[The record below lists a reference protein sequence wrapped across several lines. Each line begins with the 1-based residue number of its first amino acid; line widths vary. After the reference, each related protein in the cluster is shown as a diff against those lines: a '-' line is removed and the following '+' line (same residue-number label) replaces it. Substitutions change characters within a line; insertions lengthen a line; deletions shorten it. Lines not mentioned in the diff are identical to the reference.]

1 MMKKTMA
8 PKWKEFLRADD
19 GVTAIEFAI
28 VGPPF
33 LLLIGMILETG
44 LMLFTEYA
52 LQTSVQEASR
62 SIRTGAAQTGAF
74 NAAKFKTEICK
85 YAKAVPNCSGKLV
98 VDVKNATKFS
108 TLTMPSY
115 LNVGTKDDNTMN
127 PSTFNCGGPSDAIG
141 VTATY
146 DWTFILPSYIGN
158 VKSGKARRL
167 SGVAVFRN
175 EPFPAGS
182 SCG

>member
-1 MMKKTMA
+1 MKKTIGLR
-8 PKWKEFLRADD
+8 WREFWAADD

-52 LQTSVQEASR
+52 LQNSVQEASR
-62 SIRTGAAQTGAF
+62 SIRTGAAQTGAY
-74 NAAKFKTEICK
+74 NTAKFKTEICK
-85 YAKAVPNCSGKLV
+85 FAKALPNCNAKLS

-108 TLTMPSY
+108 TLNLPSY
-115 LNVGTKDDNTMN
+115 LNVGTKNDGTMN
-127 PSTFNCGGPSDAIG
+127 PSTFSCGGPSEAVG
-141 VTATY
+141 VIATY
-146 DWTFILPSYIGN
+146 DWTFTLPSYLGN
-158 VKSGKARRL
+158 VNGGKARRL

-175 EPFPAGS
+175 EPFPAGTTCS
-182 SCG
+182 